1 MSSTGLKEG
10 NFTLLNVLKDGV
22 FQDVTTFAGGGSGAV
37 QTASAPLSITAGN
50 LSLDTSALVT
60 TSAECAKIGSADC
73 NHGANDFQCQ
83 SLTLTSPDNSEH
95 EITCGDDARLVVAGS
110 KPLLANSI
118 TVGTGL
124 FALASNPNG
133 FLSIAL
139 TGAEA
144 RTQLRLQDPAAT
156 VRALTSNISGELL
169 WDGGALPSS
178 ASVASSLALKQDD
191 LSVTQTSTITTF
203 DRDITV
209 SEPGNNPSVRWS
221 VPGGEMRFLLQ
232 SNFNAGLNCPG
243 NFSITTGGS
252 NYHLPILCVGPNLTC
267 AGTIT
272 AAGYIS
278 SSDQSIKENIED
290 ADTAAALA
298 MLDAVSARTYQRTDI
313 AGDRLGFVANEVQAL
328 CPPEWANVVHTQEDG
343 LLAIDYSRI
352 SCILWQICK
361 NQEARIKALEAV

>member
-22 FQDVTTFAGGGSGAV
+22 MQDVTTLAGGGGAV
-37 QTASAPLSITAGN
+37 STASAPLCITAGDI
-50 LSLDTSALVT
+50 SLDASGLLA
-60 TSAECAKIGSADC
+60 TSAECAKIGTADC

-118 TVGTGL
+118 TVGTGM

-144 RTQLRLQDPAAT
+144 RTQLRLQDGAT
-156 VRALTSNISGELL
+156 VVRELTSNNAGELL
-169 WDGGALPSS
+169 WDGTALPTA
-178 ASVASSLALKQDD
+178 ASVATQLAAKQND
-191 LSVTQTSTITTF
+191 LSVTQTATITTF

-232 SNFNAGLNCPG
+232 SNYNAGINCPG
-243 NFSITTGGS
+243 NFSITTGGT
-252 NYHLPILCVGPNLTC
+252 NYYLPILCVGPDLTC
-267 AGTIT
+267 AGNIT
-272 AAGYIS
+272 ATGYIS
-278 SSDQSIKENIED
+278 SSDESIKENIED

-298 MLDAVSARTYQRTDI
+298 MLDTVSARTYQRTDI
-313 AGDRLGFVANEVQAL
+313 TGNRLGFVAQEVEAL

-343 LLAIDYSRI
+343 LLSIDYSRI

-361 NQEARIKALEAV
+361 NQEERIKALEAV